1 MKKDNKFLI
10 AGGIGALGLGLVGTL
25 FFVTSDI
32 GKTPLVKNEE
42 PVAIETKVETKG
54 IEDEQIEKTIERVMT
69 PYTSVISPVGFGDKE
84 FPEEQGITLKEKL
97 LDYAEDGEVDMLLT
111 EMEKKLD
118 SYRFS
123 EGVNLEIAG
132 LYYDASF
139 TKGLI
144 GKTEDEMRKIVPNTY
159 KTPEMLALMPLYLPE
174 TARRDVIRD
183 NLSLTPLTE
192 GDWDIVSYGYITTAE
207 EADEDEVY
215 ADNGVATSMFNV
227 VDGLHQIHVIEM
239 SRDEEPDVLVRA
251 YISELANGQLQLY
264 GYYIPDDITH
274 YYQTVAFFEELD
286 ETHLKP
292 NEEYQ
297 QEQIQ
302 QELEDGNIPE
312 EALDQFLN
320 PTE

>member
-1 MKKDNKFLI
+1 MKDNKMLI
-10 AGGIGALGLGLVGTL
+10 AGGIIALGLGVVGTL
-25 FFVTSDI
+25 FVGTSDI
-32 GKTPLVKNEE
+32 GKTPVVKSQA
-42 PVAIETKVETKG
+42 PVAIETPVETKG
-54 IEDEQIEKTIERVMT
+54 VKDKKTGDRFDRIVT

-84 FPEEQGITLKEKL
+84 FPEEQAVTFKEKL
-97 LDYAEDGEVDMLLT
+97 LEYAEDGEVDSMLI

-139 TKGLI
+139 TKELI

-159 KTPEMLALMPLYLPE
+159 KTPEMLALMPLFLPE

-192 GDWDIVSYGYITTAE
+192 GDWDISSYRYISSVE

-215 ADNGVATSMFNV
+215 ADNGLATSMFNV

-251 YISELANGQLQLY
+251 YIAELANGQLQLY

-286 ETHLKP
+286 ETYLKP

-297 QEQIQ
+297 QKQIQ
-302 QELEDGNIPE
+302 QELKDGNLPE

-320 PTE
+320 PTD